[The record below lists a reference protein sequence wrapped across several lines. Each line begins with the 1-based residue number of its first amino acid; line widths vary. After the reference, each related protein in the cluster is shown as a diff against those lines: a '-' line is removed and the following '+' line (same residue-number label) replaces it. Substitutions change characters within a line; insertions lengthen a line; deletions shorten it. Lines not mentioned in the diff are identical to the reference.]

1 MTTSGCLPVIGWL
14 PEAESTPNR
23 NGHISFGKKLS
34 GKPGAGKRHAGFD
47 VAGTG
52 NVNNGSRTE
61 DQRESSGV
69 TTEPY
74 SQRACSRPYLRG
86 RWRSNALLLPDLYNR
101 KRKHSTLGYKSPVEF
116 LRLKQ
121 QPMAMAS

>member
-61 DQRESSGV
+61 DQRESAGV

-74 SQRACSRPYLRG
+74 SQRACSRPYLKG
-86 RWRSNALLLPDLYNR
+86 RWRSNAL
-101 KRKHSTLGYKSPVEF
+101 
-116 LRLKQ
+116 
-121 QPMAMAS
+121 PMLEIREGATHEGTAG